1 MATDDD
7 EFGFADDLD
16 SLPANTL
23 RDIEAQAFLSTQ
35 LKASTQRPAADHDS
49 DYGFDD
55 EDVINLDDVNP
66 RVPVAPPPAPT
77 YQAQNEREPFYQHRL
92 NRHAGISHATPAP
105 AQTPR
110 ESGGIDDA
118 LLKLR
123 REQAILER
131 DRNAFRDQAQAKAG
145 EASIIRSN
153 YEKLVKEYNLKD
165 SNREKAYAEER
176 ARYLAQVK
184 DLERR
189 LEHVNAANQF
199 LENDIKQEAGKSR
212 QKTRTLKDGS
222 GNASKGPA
230 GLATPRKNKTAYVG
244 DGFDDGDMIMVS
256 PSKPRSKQSTPKQ
269 GSKRKRTVG
278 ESPGKPLPLS
288 ENALTKSLD
297 SPSIQE
303 PESHD
308 NILVEF
314 EKDDDKFRFLKRLL
328 NHRNPK
334 FGSRFLETMATFALP
349 SNQNQPLSSMIY
361 DGLALHRSDLQDLQ
375 THVCCILASIWEKCV
390 QELYY
395 SPIAPLIDVI
405 LFILAF
411 EPLQKAVGLAETLV
425 PLVINSTKAS
435 LDSESGPSHEET
447 TISSCLSLLLFLTRN
462 AAQTEETVATVWK
475 LIPHDFPLLVLNL
488 RRPRPLHDL
497 DMMLRIL
504 ATSNTS
510 ISFGPIAF
518 VSTSE
523 TQAYASKLLDYLV
536 ILLTNRGTSAVQRS
550 MSKEGLIRLRLSL
563 LQTFSAMIASPAG
576 SRSLALHPLFVG
588 NLILLLN
595 DSLDGLYVTTPGIP
609 ICETFVNIVNLATRV
624 LYTLVTS
631 ENTKHLIDRRAK
643 LAAVP
648 GAGHKHLVG
657 LTRLAFLELD
667 ENEPDASATSL
678 PGDADEGPSVFS
690 RWNLGS
696 VLEFGIEPE
705 VSDMAHA
712 ILDEFLSPEE
722 GEILVRVFSSGKSA
736 V

>member
-1 MATDDD
+1 M
-7 EFGFADDLD
+7 
-16 SLPANTL
+16 
-23 RDIEAQAFLSTQ
+23 
-35 LKASTQRPAADHDS
+35 
-49 DYGFDD
+49 
-55 EDVINLDDVNP
+55 
-66 RVPVAPPPAPT
+66 
-77 YQAQNEREPFYQHRL
+77 
-92 NRHAGISHATPAP
+92 
-105 AQTPR
+105 
-110 ESGGIDDA
+110 
-118 LLKLR
+118 
-123 REQAILER
+123 
-131 DRNAFRDQAQAKAG
+131 
-145 EASIIRSN
+145 
-153 YEKLVKEYNLKD
+153 KEYNLKD

-314 EKDDDKFRFLKRLL
+314 EKDDDKFRVGLSSRATSLLLYLPIQFLKRLL

-390 QELYY
+390 QELYVSLLVNHDYRALTLQY

-609 ICETFVNIVNLATRV
+609 IRETFVNIVNLATRV

-678 PGDADEGPSVFS
+678 PGDADEGPSVFI

>member
-1 MATDDD
+1 M
-7 EFGFADDLD
+7 
-16 SLPANTL
+16 
-23 RDIEAQAFLSTQ
+23 
-35 LKASTQRPAADHDS
+35 
-49 DYGFDD
+49 
-55 EDVINLDDVNP
+55 
-66 RVPVAPPPAPT
+66 
-77 YQAQNEREPFYQHRL
+77 
-92 NRHAGISHATPAP
+92 
-105 AQTPR
+105 
-110 ESGGIDDA
+110 
-118 LLKLR
+118 
-123 REQAILER
+123 
-131 DRNAFRDQAQAKAG
+131 
-145 EASIIRSN
+145 
-153 YEKLVKEYNLKD
+153 KEYNLKD

-314 EKDDDKFRFLKRLL
+314 EKDDDKFRVGLSSRATSLLLYLPIQFLKRLL

-390 QELYY
+390 QELYVSLLVNHDYRALTLQY

-609 ICETFVNIVNLATRV
+609 IRETFVNIVNLATRV